1 MMKISIKHWVLAT
14 ILICGASV
22 FTACSS
28 NDDNPAPID
37 ISSMEQSLVGLWWDE
52 YEYADV
58 TETGVPFSRVL
69 LAVVA
74 NADHTGC
81 IYLGVFD
88 DKSDEPLAIYGGPE
102 DAGFTW
108 RLQADGTL
116 LLGDPA
122 TGKTYALARTRGA
135 DGGSY
140 GEGATDVSN
149 TSLTYTGGSVTMT
162 NGSYSGTLAKAD
174 AETAANITKTLSTPT
189 LADALVKG
197 AKVVIT
203 YKWNNNT
210 TVFTFINNGGT
221 FSCDINGPDTEYVRA
236 SLTSEGGILFFS
248 AKDWTASD
256 FDLEIKFNV
265 ANNSYKF
272 WTITHD
278 TYQSHT
284 ISVNGVDITDK
295 LTRERD

>member
-1 MMKISIKHWVLAT
+1 MT
-14 ILICGASV
+14 IVIGG
-22 FTACSS
+22 SS
-28 NDDNPAPID
+28 LSSCAKDDNPAEPEVTLEDALKDGTIVAFTFNLNGEEFYVAFLRVGD
-37 ISSMEQSLVGLWWDE
+37 TYELLDVDRVAWTRGDDPVIAAEDCTFLMEQEKANGLLRFYVNEKKTSKLIFTAILDINQSTVE
-52 YEYADV
+52 VIPGDSDIKV
-58 TETGVPFSRVL
+58 TGFKMKVSNVEITNL
-69 LAVVA
+69 L
-74 NADHTGC
+74 
-81 IYLGVFD
+81 
-88 DKSDEPLAIYGGPE
+88 K
-102 DAGFTW
+102 
-108 RLQADGTL
+108 
-116 LLGDPA
+116 
-122 TGKTYALARTRGA
+122 
-135 DGGSY
+135 
-140 GEGATDVSN
+140 DVSD
-149 TSLTYTGGSVTMT
+149 GV
-162 NGSYSGTLAKAD
+162 
-174 AETAANITKTLSTPT
+174 T

-284 ISVNGVDITDK
+284 ISVNGVDITKK

>member
-1 MMKISIKHWVLAT
+1 MKHLTKWMLAA
-14 ILICGASV
+14 ILLCGIIVPTSCGKA
-22 FTACSS
+22 
-28 NDDNPAPID
+28 DNPAEPEVTLEDAIKD
-37 ISSMEQSLVGLWWDE
+37 GTIVAFTFNLNGEDFYVVFVRVGDTYELLDVDRVAWTRGDAPAIAAEDCSFLMEHDK
-52 YEYADV
+52 ANN
-58 TETGVPFSRVL
+58 L
-69 LAVVA
+69 LKFYVNEKKTSKLIFTV
-74 NADHTGC
+74 
-81 IYLGVFD
+81 VFD
-88 DKSDEPLAIYGGPE
+88 INQSTVEVIPGDSDIKVT
-102 DAGFTW
+102 GFKMKVSNVEITN
-108 RLQADGTL
+108 L
-116 LLGDPA
+116 L
-122 TGKTYALARTRGA
+122 K
-135 DGGSY
+135 
-140 GEGATDVSN
+140 DVSD
-149 TSLTYTGGSVTMT
+149 GV
-162 NGSYSGTLAKAD
+162 
-174 AETAANITKTLSTPT
+174 T

-221 FSCDINGPDTEYVRA
+221 FSCNINGPDTEYVRA

-284 ISVNGVDITDK
+284 ISVNGVDITKK
-295 LTRERD
+295 LTEEKL

>member
-1 MMKISIKHWVLAT
+1 MKTMKRFL
-14 ILICGASV
+14 CGAMLLIATVISGSCL
-22 FTACSS
+22 TSCNS
-28 NDDNPAPID
+28 DDNNAKSEMTLEDALKNESIVALTFNVNGEDYYVAFVRVGDTYELLDYDKVAWTRGDEPA
-37 ISSMEQSLVGLWWDE
+37 ISEKNCDFSMEHDKANNLLKFYVNEKKTSKLIFAAIFDIKESTMEVIPGDSDIKVTGLKMKVSNVE
-52 YEYADV
+52 I
-58 TETGVPFSRVL
+58 TKL
-69 LAVVA
+69 L
-74 NADHTGC
+74 
-81 IYLGVFD
+81 
-88 DKSDEPLAIYGGPE
+88 K
-102 DAGFTW
+102 
-108 RLQADGTL
+108 
-116 LLGDPA
+116 
-122 TGKTYALARTRGA
+122 
-135 DGGSY
+135 
-140 GEGATDVSN
+140 DVS
-149 TSLTYTGGSVTMT
+149 GEV
-162 NGSYSGTLAKAD
+162 
-174 AETAANITKTLSTPT
+174 T

-284 ISVNGVDITDK
+284 ISVNGVDITKK
-295 LTRERD
+295 LTEEKL

>member
-1 MMKISIKHWVLAT
+1 MT
-14 ILICGASV
+14 IVIGG
-22 FTACSS
+22 SS
-28 NDDNPAPID
+28 LSSCAKDDNPAEPEVTLEDALKDGTIVAFTFNLNGEEFYVAFLRVGDTYELLDID
-37 ISSMEQSLVGLWWDE
+37 KVVWTRGDDPVIAAEDCTFLMEQDKANGLLRFYVNEKKTSKLIFTAILDINQSTVE
-52 YEYADV
+52 VIPGDSDIKV
-58 TETGVPFSRVL
+58 TGFKMKVSNVEITNL
-69 LAVVA
+69 L
-74 NADHTGC
+74 
-81 IYLGVFD
+81 
-88 DKSDEPLAIYGGPE
+88 K
-102 DAGFTW
+102 
-108 RLQADGTL
+108 
-116 LLGDPA
+116 
-122 TGKTYALARTRGA
+122 
-135 DGGSY
+135 
-140 GEGATDVSN
+140 DVSD
-149 TSLTYTGGSVTMT
+149 GV
-162 NGSYSGTLAKAD
+162 
-174 AETAANITKTLSTPT
+174 T

-197 AKVVIT
+197 AKVVIA

-284 ISVNGVDITDK
+284 ISVNGVDITKK

>member
-1 MMKISIKHWVLAT
+1 MKTIKNYLYSMLLLMT
-14 ILICGASV
+14 IVIGG
-22 FTACSS
+22 SS
-28 NDDNPAPID
+28 LSSCAKDDNPAEPEVTLEDALKDGTIVAFTFNLNGEEFYVAFLRVGD
-37 ISSMEQSLVGLWWDE
+37 TYELLDVDRVAWTRGDDPVIAAEDCTFLMEQDKANGLLRFYVNEKKTSKLIFTAILDINQSTVE
-52 YEYADV
+52 VIPGDSDIKV
-58 TETGVPFSRVL
+58 TGFKMKVSNVEITNL
-69 LAVVA
+69 L
-74 NADHTGC
+74 
-81 IYLGVFD
+81 
-88 DKSDEPLAIYGGPE
+88 K
-102 DAGFTW
+102 
-108 RLQADGTL
+108 
-116 LLGDPA
+116 
-122 TGKTYALARTRGA
+122 
-135 DGGSY
+135 
-140 GEGATDVSN
+140 DVSD
-149 TSLTYTGGSVTMT
+149 GV
-162 NGSYSGTLAKAD
+162 
-174 AETAANITKTLSTPT
+174 T

-284 ISVNGVDITDK
+284 ISVNGVDITKK

>member
-1 MMKISIKHWVLAT
+1 MKTIKNYLYSMLLLMT
-14 ILICGASV
+14 IVIGG
-22 FTACSS
+22 SS
-28 NDDNPAPID
+28 LSSCAKDDNPAEPEVTLEDALKDGTIVAFTFNLNGEEFYVAFLRVGD
-37 ISSMEQSLVGLWWDE
+37 TYELLDVDRVAWTRGDDPVIAAEDCTFLMEQEKANGLLRFYVNEKKTSKLIFTAILDINQSTVE
-52 YEYADV
+52 VIPGDSDIKV
-58 TETGVPFSRVL
+58 TGFKMKVSNVEITNL
-69 LAVVA
+69 L
-74 NADHTGC
+74 
-81 IYLGVFD
+81 
-88 DKSDEPLAIYGGPE
+88 K
-102 DAGFTW
+102 
-108 RLQADGTL
+108 
-116 LLGDPA
+116 
-122 TGKTYALARTRGA
+122 
-135 DGGSY
+135 
-140 GEGATDVSN
+140 DVSD
-149 TSLTYTGGSVTMT
+149 GV
-162 NGSYSGTLAKAD
+162 
-174 AETAANITKTLSTPT
+174 T

-284 ISVNGVDITDK
+284 ISVNGVDITKK

>member
-1 MMKISIKHWVLAT
+1 MKHLTKWMLAA
-14 ILICGASV
+14 ILLCGIIVPTSCGKA
-22 FTACSS
+22 
-28 NDDNPAPID
+28 DNPAEPEVTLEDAIKD
-37 ISSMEQSLVGLWWDE
+37 GTIVAFTFNLNGEDFYVVFVRVGDTYELLDVDRVAWTRGDTPAIAAEDCSFLMEHDK
-52 YEYADV
+52 ANN
-58 TETGVPFSRVL
+58 L
-69 LAVVA
+69 LKFYVNEKKTSKLIFTA
-74 NADHTGC
+74 
-81 IYLGVFD
+81 VFD
-88 DKSDEPLAIYGGPE
+88 INQSTVEVIPGDSDIKVT
-102 DAGFTW
+102 GFKMKVSNVEITN
-108 RLQADGTL
+108 L
-116 LLGDPA
+116 L
-122 TGKTYALARTRGA
+122 K
-135 DGGSY
+135 
-140 GEGATDVSN
+140 DVSD
-149 TSLTYTGGSVTMT
+149 GV
-162 NGSYSGTLAKAD
+162 
-174 AETAANITKTLSTPT
+174 T

-284 ISVNGVDITDK
+284 ISVNGVDITKK
-295 LTRERD
+295 LTEEKL

>member
-1 MMKISIKHWVLAT
+1 MKHLTKWMLAA
-14 ILICGASV
+14 ILLCGIIVPTSCGKA
-22 FTACSS
+22 
-28 NDDNPAPID
+28 DNPAEPEVTLEDAIKD
-37 ISSMEQSLVGLWWDE
+37 GTIVAFTFNLNGEDFYVVFVRVGDTYELLDVDRVAWTRGDAPAIAAEDCSFLMEHDK
-52 YEYADV
+52 ANN
-58 TETGVPFSRVL
+58 L
-69 LAVVA
+69 LKFYVNEKKTSKLIFTA
-74 NADHTGC
+74 
-81 IYLGVFD
+81 VFD
-88 DKSDEPLAIYGGPE
+88 INQSTVEVIPGDSDIKVT
-102 DAGFTW
+102 GFKMKVSNVEITN
-108 RLQADGTL
+108 L
-116 LLGDPA
+116 L
-122 TGKTYALARTRGA
+122 K
-135 DGGSY
+135 
-140 GEGATDVSN
+140 DVSD
-149 TSLTYTGGSVTMT
+149 GV
-162 NGSYSGTLAKAD
+162 
-174 AETAANITKTLSTPT
+174 T

-284 ISVNGVDITDK
+284 ISVNGVDITKK
-295 LTRERD
+295 LTEEKL

>member
-1 MMKISIKHWVLAT
+1 MKHLTKWMLAA
-14 ILICGASV
+14 ILLCGIIVPTSCGKA
-22 FTACSS
+22 
-28 NDDNPAPID
+28 DNPAEPEVTLEDAIKD
-37 ISSMEQSLVGLWWDE
+37 GTIVAFTFNLNGEDYYVVFVRVGDTYELLDVDRVAWTRGDAPAIAAEDCSFLMEHDK
-52 YEYADV
+52 ANN
-58 TETGVPFSRVL
+58 L
-69 LAVVA
+69 LKFYVNEKKTSKLIFTA
-74 NADHTGC
+74 
-81 IYLGVFD
+81 VFD
-88 DKSDEPLAIYGGPE
+88 INQSTVEVIPGDSDIKVT
-102 DAGFTW
+102 GFKMKVSNVEITN
-108 RLQADGTL
+108 L
-116 LLGDPA
+116 L
-122 TGKTYALARTRGA
+122 K
-135 DGGSY
+135 
-140 GEGATDVSN
+140 DVSD
-149 TSLTYTGGSVTMT
+149 GV
-162 NGSYSGTLAKAD
+162 
-174 AETAANITKTLSTPT
+174 T

-221 FSCDINGPDTEYVRA
+221 FSCNINGPDTEYVRA

-284 ISVNGVDITDK
+284 ISVNGVDITNK
-295 LTRERD
+295 LTEEKL

>member
-1 MMKISIKHWVLAT
+1 MKQLTKWMLAA
-14 ILICGASV
+14 ILLCGIIVPTSCGKA
-22 FTACSS
+22 
-28 NDDNPAPID
+28 DNPAEPEVTLEDAIKD
-37 ISSMEQSLVGLWWDE
+37 GTIVAFTFNLNGEDFYVVFVRVGDTYELLDVDRVAWTRGDAPAIAAEDCSFLMEHDK
-52 YEYADV
+52 ANN
-58 TETGVPFSRVL
+58 L
-69 LAVVA
+69 LKFYVNEKKTSKLIFTA
-74 NADHTGC
+74 
-81 IYLGVFD
+81 VFD
-88 DKSDEPLAIYGGPE
+88 INQSTVEVIPGDSDIKVT
-102 DAGFTW
+102 GFKMKVSNVEITN
-108 RLQADGTL
+108 L
-116 LLGDPA
+116 L
-122 TGKTYALARTRGA
+122 K
-135 DGGSY
+135 
-140 GEGATDVSN
+140 DVSD
-149 TSLTYTGGSVTMT
+149 GV
-162 NGSYSGTLAKAD
+162 
-174 AETAANITKTLSTPT
+174 T

-284 ISVNGVDITDK
+284 ISVNGVDITKK
-295 LTRERD
+295 LTEEKL

>member
-1 MMKISIKHWVLAT
+1 MKHLTKWMLAA
-14 ILICGASV
+14 ILLCGIIVPTSCGKA
-22 FTACSS
+22 
-28 NDDNPAPID
+28 DNPAEPEVTLEDAIKD
-37 ISSMEQSLVGLWWDE
+37 GTIVAFTFNLNGEDFYVVFVRVGDTYELLDVDRVAWTRGDAPAIAAEDCSFLMEYDK
-52 YEYADV
+52 ANN
-58 TETGVPFSRVL
+58 L
-69 LAVVA
+69 LKFYVNEKKTSKLIFTA
-74 NADHTGC
+74 
-81 IYLGVFD
+81 VFD
-88 DKSDEPLAIYGGPE
+88 INQSTVEVIPGDSDIKVT
-102 DAGFTW
+102 GFKMKVSNVEITN
-108 RLQADGTL
+108 L
-116 LLGDPA
+116 L
-122 TGKTYALARTRGA
+122 K
-135 DGGSY
+135 
-140 GEGATDVSN
+140 DVSD
-149 TSLTYTGGSVTMT
+149 GV
-162 NGSYSGTLAKAD
+162 
-174 AETAANITKTLSTPT
+174 T

-221 FSCDINGPDTEYVRA
+221 FSCNINGPDTEYVRA

-284 ISVNGVDITDK
+284 ISVNGVDITKK
-295 LTRERD
+295 LTEEKL

>member
-1 MMKISIKHWVLAT
+1 MKTIKNYLYSMLLLMT
-14 ILICGASV
+14 IVIGG
-22 FTACSS
+22 SS
-28 NDDNPAPID
+28 LSSCAKDDNPAEPEVTLEDALKDGTIVAFTFNLNGEEFYVAFLRVGD
-37 ISSMEQSLVGLWWDE
+37 TYELLDVDRVAWTRGDDPVIAAEDCTFLMEQDKANGLLRFYVNEKKTSKLIFTAILDINQSTVE
-52 YEYADV
+52 VIPGDSDIKV
-58 TETGVPFSRVL
+58 TGFKMKVSNVEITNL
-69 LAVVA
+69 L
-74 NADHTGC
+74 
-81 IYLGVFD
+81 
-88 DKSDEPLAIYGGPE
+88 K
-102 DAGFTW
+102 
-108 RLQADGTL
+108 
-116 LLGDPA
+116 
-122 TGKTYALARTRGA
+122 
-135 DGGSY
+135 
-140 GEGATDVSN
+140 DVSD
-149 TSLTYTGGSVTMT
+149 GV
-162 NGSYSGTLAKAD
+162 
-174 AETAANITKTLSTPT
+174 T

-197 AKVVIT
+197 SKVVIT

-221 FSCDINGPDTEYVRA
+221 FSCNINGPDTEYVRA

-284 ISVNGVDITDK
+284 ISVNGVDITKK